1 MFLHKHGVRFASIK
15 LVGRGTT
22 REQALR
28 TPAVV
33 VECEQVG
40 TGNVGVGVDDVDV
53 ELVRCLFRADPALVA
68 MVPPQVHVV
77 EFVGLVPPDS
87 RWGCAAASSL
97 ADSGAWEELG

>member
-1 MFLHKHGVRFASIK
+1 VFLHKHGVRFASIK

-33 VECEQVG
+33 VECEQQ
-40 TGNVGVGVDDVDV
+40 VDVDVDV
-53 ELVRCLFRADPALVA
+53 ELVRCLLRADPALVA
-68 MVPPQVHVV
+68 MVPPQVQVV

-87 RWGCAAASSL
+87 LRGCASL